1 MQKKKRNIYKPGKPY
16 VVCLPEDEKD
26 HAHLMAKE
34 NHAYDIEKL
43 SSTSAKQRTTKGIL
57 SGSRIKAVKPH

>member
-1 MQKKKRNIYKPGKPY
+1 MQKKKRNIYKPGKAY

-34 NHAYDIEKL
+34 NRAYDIEKL
-43 SSTSAKQRTTKGIL
+43 ISTSAKQRTTKGIL